1 MGGRN
6 NYAYAFGYN
15 IMDDKINRKY
25 LYKVFLITLKVL
37 PYLIAVS
44 YIFFTLGFYFG
55 VELNVLGYF
64 SSCSILTWLLLYIS
78 SFVFGFCS
86 YHRVPL
92 YYVLLNDV
100 LNVVD
105 TYIGLP
111 IETNDFFVLHIALL
125 GVAMLLYVFLRLKI
139 KAHHAQ

>member
-1 MGGRN
+1 
-6 NYAYAFGYN
+6 
-15 IMDDKINRKY
+15 MDDMINRKY

-44 YIFFTLGFYFG
+44 YIVFTLGFYFG